1 MSIFDAYDQEFS
13 SLSQEISRNVSEL
26 KTYTSSNDKTDSLI
40 KMIDALFSQA
50 TELIKQMELEVRDNP
65 RRSILRIRIYSK
77 PQ

>member
-50 TELIKQMELEVRDNP
+50 TELIKQMELEVRETF
-65 RRSILRIRIYSK
+65 
-77 PQ
+77 Q